1 MADFFYGIFAL
12 ARGLSYRGLSGR
24 VWEEKAKIAAFEER
38 CDEDK

>member
-1 MADFFYGIFAL
+1 MREADAMADFFMEFL
-12 ARGLSYRGLSGR
+12 LSGR

>member
-12 ARGLSYRGLSGR
+12 GSGLSGR